1 MSLTI
6 LALLPEAA
14 AVAMV
19 VPFPLAV
26 GAELGALLDRTALEA
41 VDPVR
46 SKHNP
51 HFNLNSEVFIIFCS
65 YSRAGSGRMR
75 ERP

>member
-14 AVAMV
+14 AVEV
-19 VPFPLAV
+19 ELAL
-26 GAELGALLDRTALEA
+26 GADVGALLDRTALEA

-51 HFNLNSEVFIIFCS
+51 HFNFKILYI
-65 YSRAGSGRMR
+65 
-75 ERP
+75 

>member
-14 AVAMV
+14 AVDV
-19 VPFPLAV
+19 ELAL
-26 GAELGALLDRTALEA
+26 GADVGALLDRTALEA

-51 HFNLNSEVFIIFCS
+51 HFNFDSNKQDQKDL
-65 YSRAGSGRMR
+65 
-75 ERP
+75 